1 LKIDLHSHTTFS
13 DGKLSPQ
20 ELIMRAQQ
28 MQVDVLA
35 ITDHDTVDAVSVAKR
50 HVQSIAPKLKIIS
63 GTEISTRWHG
73 FEIHILGLNV
83 NENDAQFLAR
93 LASQQETRAQRSLSI
108 LEKLNKAGVNIAFE
122 DVKQLASGVIS
133 RGHFAQV
140 LVNKGLVS
148 HHQQAFSE
156 YLGKGKKAYATPK
169 WIDLATAVTWIKDAG
184 GQAVIAHPFHY
195 DMTTKWLRRL
205 AAEFSAAGGEAME
218 VQHPNL
224 AKAKQTLMIEIALE
238 YGLMGSAGSDFHSPS
253 RWTELGKRLQIP
265 DTIKPIWHDWA
276 F

>member
-13 DGKLSPQ
+13 DGKLSPK
-20 ELIMRAQQ
+20 ELIMRAQT

-35 ITDHDTVDAVSVAKR
+35 ITDHDTVNGISVARSEAKA
-50 HVQSIAPKLKIIS
+50 IAPKLKIIS

-83 NENDAQFLAR
+83 DETDKQFLAR
-93 LASQQETRAQRSLSI
+93 LESQQETRAQRSLDI
-108 LEKLNKAGVNIAFE
+108 LEKLKKAGVNVE
-122 DVKQLASGVIS
+122 YEEVKQLASGVIS
-133 RGHFAQV
+133 RGHFAQL
-140 LVNKGLVS
+140 LVNKGIVS

-169 WIDLATAVTWIKDAG
+169 WIDIQTAVAWIKEAG
-184 GQAVIAHPFHY
+184 GQAVIAHPYHY

-205 AAEFSAAGGEAME
+205 AAEFCQAGGEGIE

-238 YGLMGSAGSDFHSPS
+238 HGLLGSAGSDFHAPGP
-253 RWTELGKRLQIP
+253 WTELGKRLTLPQSIV
-265 DTIKPIWHDWA
+265 PIWHNWDV
-276 F
+276 